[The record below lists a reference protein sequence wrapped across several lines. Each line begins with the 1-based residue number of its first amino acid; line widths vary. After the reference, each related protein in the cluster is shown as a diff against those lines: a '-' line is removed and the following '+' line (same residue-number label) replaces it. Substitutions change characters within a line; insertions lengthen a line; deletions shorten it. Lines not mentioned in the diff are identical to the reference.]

1 MKRSVMI
8 LVIILVV
15 IEITATYLMYK
26 SSINREVKLD
36 DVELKEIDSK
46 SSMAMIMV
54 ETEEGKYI
62 EYTKEPTWPKEY
74 NFNSEKSVCISEKGE
89 EVKGIL
95 TFDEE
100 ENKAYVNDIKEGTYC
115 YLYFDL
121 PKQ

>member
-8 LVIILVV
+8 LVIILVI

-26 SSINREVKLD
+26 SSINKEVKLD

-54 ETEEGKYI
+54 ETEEG

-121 PKQ
+121 QKQ